1 MPFDKLVAPVCP
13 EAKLRRLVKNMLYVG
28 VVDALLGIEVAES
41 EKALVKQFG
50 KKKKAAELNAAAV
63 LGAPIGAALLPSSG
77 VSAKLAGFA

>member
-1 MPFDKLVAPVCP
+1 
-13 EAKLRRLVKNMLYVG
+13 MLYVG

-63 LGAPIGAALLPSSG
+63 PRRLRLRAGHLHQAGPLLGGAHE
-77 VSAKLAGFA
+77 